1 MESLF
6 ARSFDSIAEIL
17 GLEKRFQA
25 RIVYQNLIKGV
36 VGFDQMT
43 SLPKS
48 ERERLCATF
57 GTALSSKVIRKDED
71 GDAIA
76 DDEAHY
82 LRPPSLAGTSSSRMS
97 SRVRSPA

>member
-48 ERERLCATF
+48 ERERLCAAF

-71 GDAIA
+71 GDAVKLA
-76 DDEAHY
+76 VLLDD
-82 LRPPSLAGTSSSRMS
+82 G
-97 SRVRSPA
+97 